1 MGSEWGGFFGNYF
14 MMKNCDF
21 WMKDDFFQ
29 SLTLVLTQKQ
39 KIIIGFQ
46 ARNVTKSFFE
56 LRLFGEP
63 YFKKHMKI
71 RVSSVSFT
79 LWALEHIFSCV
90 LANFLYQIT
99 VHIKSFLKF
108 YVVYKIF
115 PDFVIWSLLTFFTW

>member
-1 MGSEWGGFFGNYF
+1 MGSEWEGFFGNYF

-46 ARNVTKSFFE
+46 ARNVTKN
-56 LRLFGEP
+56 LFW
-63 YFKKHMKI
+63 
-71 RVSSVSFT
+71 VTSV
-79 LWALEHIFSCV
+79 WRAIF
-90 LANFLYQIT
+90 QIT
-99 VHIKSFLKF
+99 HENTCKQCFIYTLSSRTYILLRFGKFPLPNYGTHKKFLKF
-108 YVVYKIF
+108 FVVYKIF